1 MAVVYY
7 RAGYSPD
14 HYHGDLEWLA
24 RLTIERSTAIKCPN
38 IQYHLAGT
46 KKVSMRQSLFQ
57 FFNNLVLNCKQQYR
71 NQNFFFRGERY
82 VPSVTL

>member
-14 HYHGDLEWLA
+14 HYHGETEWSA
-24 RLTIERSTAIKCPN
+24 RLKIERSKAIKCPN

-46 KKVSMRQSLFQ
+46 KKVSMILSLFR
-57 FFNNLVLNCKQQYR
+57 FIDYLVLNCM
-71 NQNFFFRGERY
+71 
-82 VPSVTL
+82 